1 MEIQIEKIEALL
13 FKIKKVF
20 GINELRKKTKCFII
34 MEKYLLIKL
43 SSVENKISL
52 DKKHNL
58 SI

>member
-13 FKIKKVF
+13 FKNKKVF
-20 GINELRKKTKCFII
+20 DINELRKKTKCFII